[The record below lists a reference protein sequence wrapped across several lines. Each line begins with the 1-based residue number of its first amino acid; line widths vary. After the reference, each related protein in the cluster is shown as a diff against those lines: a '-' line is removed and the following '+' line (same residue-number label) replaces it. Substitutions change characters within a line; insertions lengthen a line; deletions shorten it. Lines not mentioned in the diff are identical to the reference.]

1 MGESSPHPPP
11 PPGCRPGGL
20 GRLDLLLQS
29 MARHRKIGRVHLNP
43 DARPPQTHTRREGGP
58 RAHERIK
65 DHGGCSLLHEALE
78 QVYGLLRRV
87 ELLVEVDPVFL
98 ASAHATSPELAVM
111 VRRHVQ

>member
-1 MGESSPHPPP
+1 MGVALAAL
-11 PPGCRPGGL
+11 GGL
-20 GRLDLLLQS
+20 DLRLQS
-29 MARHRKIGRVHLNP
+29 MARHHKIGRSTSIPMHG
-43 DARPPQTHTRREGGP
+43 RPRRTHAAKVVPEPMNGSRTTGAG
-58 RAHERIK
+58 
-65 DHGGCSLLHEALE
+65 LLHEALE